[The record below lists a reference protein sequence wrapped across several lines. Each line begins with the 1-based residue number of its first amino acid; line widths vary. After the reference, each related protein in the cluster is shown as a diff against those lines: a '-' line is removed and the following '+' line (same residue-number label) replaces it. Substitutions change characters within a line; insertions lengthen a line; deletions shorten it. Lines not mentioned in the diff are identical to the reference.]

1 MKEKDE
7 REKLKNLIKETI
19 DEYDRKEGIR
29 KLNQRMYS
37 NREKMKKLYRDMR
50 LYHEYSCLIN
60 EKILLIHN
68 K

>member
-37 NREKMKKLYRDMR
+37 NREKIKKLR
-50 LYHEYSCLIN
+50 
-60 EKILLIHN
+60 ILFLM
-68 K
+68 KL